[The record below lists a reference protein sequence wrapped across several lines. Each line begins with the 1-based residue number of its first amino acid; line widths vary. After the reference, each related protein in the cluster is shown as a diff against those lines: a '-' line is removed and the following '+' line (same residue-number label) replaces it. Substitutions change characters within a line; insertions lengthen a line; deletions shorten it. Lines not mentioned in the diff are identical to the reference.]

1 MTIKKVLF
9 YTSVP
14 RLFRATLIGHL
25 YEIAQVYP
33 VVLLSEKLDEETEK
47 VIRNKKLFPKL
58 EKIVPVEQ
66 YTGRKMNLFAR
77 SKYLSTR
84 RETRAFFEKAFFRE
98 KLKTANIDK
107 KIITLMLP
115 AENIGFRRKDLSL
128 ISEREREEERKK
140 IIFQIVTILK
150 GWKVYIKP
158 HPETKQVDRIK
169 KFFESISGNI
179 KVVDPREPADKYIEM
194 ARVIVGLPLSASTT
208 LFTASLQCP
217 QKPILSLDFEKELL
231 GDYYKNFEGIEYI
244 DNEKDF
250 LRILELI
257 RDNKYY
263 KKNYRTKLKADSF
276 SNATELLEHLVQ
288 K

>member
-1 MTIKKVLF
+1 ME
-9 YTSVP
+9 S
-14 RLFRATLIGHL
+14 L
-25 YEIAQVYP
+25 Y
-33 VVLLSEKLDEETEK
+33 
-47 VIRNKKLFPKL
+47 
-58 EKIVPVEQ
+58 
-66 YTGRKMNLFAR
+66 
-77 SKYLSTR
+77 
-84 RETRAFFEKAFFRE
+84 
-98 KLKTANIDK
+98 
-107 KIITLMLP
+107 
-115 AENIGFRRKDLSL
+115 
-128 ISEREREEERKK
+128 
-140 IIFQIVTILK
+140 
-150 GWKVYIKP
+150 
-158 HPETKQVDRIK
+158 
-169 KFFESISGNI
+169 
-179 KVVDPREPADKYIEM
+179 PREPADKYIEM